1 MKITESKLRKMIREV
16 LREFTTSATAA
27 GAKKK
32 GYKSPERIVKK
43 KTYDTKK
50 TAVDTKKSAYDT
62 KKSAFD
68 TKKATYDTK
77 QSDYDTKKAAQ
88 DASKASTNYDTKKSA
103 LTSATNTYNTKAAE
117 LQSHI
122 DDEPTKFGATQY
134 SYTNTAT
141 NKKVTTTTDPGNVG
155 GWTIGAAGGP
165 PTLDKATTNFWYQ
178 SETPLEGG
186 KGQTP
191 SKTKKDLA
199 KVIDKDRSAWDTF
212 LDKNLGKVPVGAK
225 EILDNINASR
235 KALDGIKEGPE
246 KGFEYNSPGNPEGV
260 RFPQKDPIGGKGR
273 ELKGE
278 AGKTTKKFG
287 TSKEHKADT
296 GANKS
301 AFSAASVSE
310 TKPITSQWTSWNNTK
325 TTKTNAKNSAET
337 TKNNAQDAFDAAEQ
351 DFTTKQASA
360 NAAKTARD
368 TALTAKQSAE
378 QEKQSAEQ
386 EKQSAEQEK
395 QDAEDEWEQA
405 KEDDL
410 KKEVPTEKPPAAGGG
425 FGKGKTSGKGKG
437 KGKKGKKGK
446 EGEEDK
452 NESLFRILGRDT
464 LNEIKEIKKYN
475 TYLKQPRNRRR
486 K

>member
-32 GYKSPERIVKK
+32 GYKSPERVVKK
-43 KTYDTKK
+43 KTYDTRKS
-50 TAVDTKKSAYDT
+50 AADTKKSAYDT
-62 KKSAFD
+62 KKS
-68 TKKATYDTK
+68 TYDTK

-88 DASKASTNYDTKKSA
+88 DASKAATDYDTKKSA
-103 LTSATNTYNTKAAE
+103 LTSATNTYNTKDAE
-117 LQSHI
+117 LKSHV

-134 SYTNTAT
+134 AYTNTAT
-141 NKKVTTTTDPGNVG
+141 NKKVTTTTDPGVVG
-155 GWTIGAAGGP
+155 GWTIGAAGGAP
-165 PTLDKATTNFWYQ
+165 KLEVATTNFWYQ
-178 SETPLEGG
+178 SEKPLEAK
-186 KGQTP
+186 KGQTAA
-191 SKTKKDLA
+191 KTKKDLS
-199 KVIDKDRSAWDTF
+199 KVIEKDKSAWTTF
-212 LDKNLGKVPVGAK
+212 VQKTGAAGQKAPVGAQ
-225 EILDNINASR
+225 EILGNINASL
-235 KALDGIKEGPE
+235 KALDGVREAPNT
-246 KGFEYNSPGNPEGV
+246 GFQYISPGNPEGV
-260 RFPQKDPIGGKGR
+260 KFPQKDPTGGKGKT
-273 ELKGE
+273 LKGE
-278 AGKTTKKFG
+278 EGKTTKKFG

-310 TKPITSQWTSWNNTK
+310 TRPITSQWTSWNNTK
-325 TTKTNAKNSAET
+325 TTKTNALSSALSAKNSAQT
-337 TKNNAQDAFDAAEQ
+337 AFDAAQ
-351 DFTTKQASA
+351 SDLDTKTATA

-368 TALTAKQSAE
+368 TAKSAKDTAE
-378 QEKQSAEQ
+378 T

-410 KKEVPTEKPPAAGGG
+410 QKEVPTEKPPAAGGG

-446 EGEEDK
+446 GKEGEEDK

-475 TYLKQPRNRRR
+475 SYLRQPRNRRR